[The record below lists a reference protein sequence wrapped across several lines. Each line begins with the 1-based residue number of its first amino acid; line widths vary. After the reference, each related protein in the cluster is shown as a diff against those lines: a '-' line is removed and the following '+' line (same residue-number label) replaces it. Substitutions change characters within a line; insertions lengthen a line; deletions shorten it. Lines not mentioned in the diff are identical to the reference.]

1 MRNRRVVVFTLA
13 LGLMALIAAAAYW
26 FTAYWVPRKL
36 AAAVNDRFG
45 DYVTVGAI
53 RYVFPLSCEARDVI
67 VESRRGFFLGGEAKR
82 VKARLG
88 VGELLKGHV
97 DLRLLQAVTA
107 DDFVIYVYPIK
118 KRNENRGAPPD
129 RTGEPAATINA
140 GEPLTTPK
148 PISNAVALEP
158 RNAGKV
164 KEARTADKR
173 PQKKKKATF
182 DFSFAATG
190 GRVIY
195 RRGQGDTLLLTD
207 VGLRGRISN
216 AALTAAV
223 SARAPKGGTVTGS
236 LSHSFDARKGRA
248 DYNVEGI
255 NAGHVFTLTGKPKYV
270 VAASGTIAMTGWVAW
285 EGGSVHHRV
294 TGRLSEGRLVLAPG
308 DLQFTLDGVTLRFTV
323 ADTKFRLEEG
333 TCRAAEV
340 AWTFGGEVS
349 DLSVNLWF
357 RAERMS
363 FQKLADM
370 LVGGGKISYAGIGSV
385 EFQLYGTPDQVDFGL
400 RVERSDV
407 SRN

>member
-1 MRNRRVVVFTLA
+1 
-13 LGLMALIAAAAYW
+13 
-26 FTAYWVPRKL
+26 
-36 AAAVNDRFG
+36 
-45 DYVTVGAI
+45 
-53 RYVFPLSCEARDVI
+53 
-67 VESRRGFFLGGEAKR
+67 
-82 VKARLG
+82 
-88 VGELLKGHV
+88 
-97 DLRLLQAVTA
+97 
-107 DDFVIYVYPIK
+107 
-118 KRNENRGAPPD
+118 
-129 RTGEPAATINA
+129 
-140 GEPLTTPK
+140 
-148 PISNAVALEP
+148 
-158 RNAGKV
+158 
-164 KEARTADKR
+164 
-173 PQKKKKATF
+173 
-182 DFSFAATG
+182 
-190 GRVIY
+190 
-195 RRGQGDTLLLTD
+195 
-207 VGLRGRISN
+207 
-216 AALTAAV
+216 LTAAV

-270 VAASGTIAMTGWVAW
+270 AAASGTIAMTGWVAW

-323 ADTKFRLEEG
+323 ADTNFRLEEG

-385 EFQLYGTPDQVDFGL
+385 EFRLYGTPDRVDFGL

-407 SRN
+407 RR